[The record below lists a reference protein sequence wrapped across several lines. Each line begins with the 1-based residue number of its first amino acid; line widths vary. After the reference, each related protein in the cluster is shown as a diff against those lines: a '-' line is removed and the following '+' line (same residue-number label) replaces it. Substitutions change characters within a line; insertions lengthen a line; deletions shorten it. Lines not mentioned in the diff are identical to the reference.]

1 MNFSMP
7 PITWICLAI
16 ILVAFIVCFVLVQ
29 KFKNS
34 DKLVEN
40 RRVVEYFP
48 TFISTLGVLGTFF
61 GITMG
66 LMAFDTTDL
75 DKSIPGLLDGLKTAF
90 FTSLA
95 GMIGSM
101 ILSAFIGRKQ
111 DEKEGGISDINQAA
125 GTICQ
130 AVKQMSD
137 LNKSTIEKLAS
148 QMEEQ
153 EKDRKAFYST
163 MGSVMESVKKTQA
176 SISESLLSIN
186 KSQSAVESEMHSVVI
201 NQRSQNEV
209 LFEATGSMINSI
221 GRLEENSTTQTSHL
235 AATQKSIVEI
245 AEFTHH
251 IPDLVDLVEGTVG
264 TQEEIN
270 TQVQKL
276 KNILDGE
283 VLQIEESMNKTNQLL
298 ERKFDEFTELLKK
311 SNTEALVEVIDL
323 VEGMV
328 GTQEEINAQ
337 VQKLKNILDG
347 EVLQIEESMD
357 KTNQLLERKF
367 DEFTELLKKSNT
379 EALVEVMKKVTEEF
393 QKQMNSLINK
403 LIQENFDQLN
413 RSVERLN
420 QWQQENKEM
429 ISSLTQ
435 QYKQM
440 ATNFE
445 TTSDSLDKVKDDTEA
460 LVSEGG
466 KLRKIVDALNEVI
479 VNDERFIKTAE
490 HLQKTAELSQS
501 NMESF
506 DASTK
511 ALNGWVRKQ
520 RNFVDGVTLL
530 IEKLEEIAKI
540 KDYGQE
546 FWQGTKKNMEEGVG
560 IIKQGSVTLQQSLE
574 DLDRQFY
581 ARLNTTLAELDTCI
595 QAMIKGK

>member
-7 PITWICLAI
+7 PITWICLVI
-16 ILVAFIVCFVLVQ
+16 ILVAFIACFVLVQ
-29 KFKNS
+29 KIKNS

-429 ISSLTQ
+429 ISSLTH

-445 TTSDSLDKVKDDTEA
+445 ATSDSLDKVKDDTEA

-479 VNDERFIKTAE
+479 VNDERFIKTADL
-490 HLQKTAELSQS
+490 LQKTAELSQS

-530 IEKLEEIAKI
+530 IDKLEEIAKI

-560 IIKQGSVTLQQSLE
+560 IIKQGSVTLQRSLV